1 LLLALAWLVVRRAAS
16 TRGEAVDLA
25 TYADEDSDNKNE
37 AAQVVLASAAQ
48 LQAQNNPGA
57 SEPAALTAAAG
68 SVPAESQA
76 ADAPT
81 PETVNQET
89 EQRKNLND
97 DTLAEADVY
106 IAYALYQQAE
116 DVLKE
121 AIARNP
127 KNENY
132 RLKLLEAYYAAKN
145 RAGFDLEA
153 QALNE
158 SSSGSP
164 SPVWDRVMI
173 MGRDLSPHNPLF
185 YGPAI
190 GGLGTPDSAVAPSEP
205 ADASGDSGRQE
216 DVTAVNTGA
225 GGIVMS
231 EQIVLNTENAVQPEW
246 APSDLPHARVEGHK
260 LRHYQ

>member
-1 LLLALAWLVVRRAAS
+1 MAEPVITVHNNS
-16 TRGEAVDLA
+16 KTRILFSAYNGG
-25 TYADEDSDNKNE
+25 DNGIPYDTKWIEPNHQGQLK
-37 AAQVVLASAAQ
+37 AGNFMLIAGRFQDAQGMAQ
-48 LQAQNNPGA
+48 RML
-57 SEPAALTAAAG
+57 
-68 SVPAESQA
+68 
-76 ADAPT
+76 
-81 PETVNQET
+81 
-89 EQRKNLND
+89 
-97 DTLAEADVY
+97 
-106 IAYALYQQAE
+106 
-116 DVLKE
+116 
-121 AIARNP
+121 ARNP